1 MTVSVPVS
9 PTLSLSPTPAVTVS
23 MVLTLTM
30 SPISRLPL
38 RFLYP
43 GSQAPPGPGRLEV
56 SETIVVDG
64 EWERPED
71 GLPEPALRELA
82 EALRLLESPG
92 FLIQVANHVGVPIEK
107 LMARLPGR
115 ASRIVS
121 GSVDRALRAALDL
134 AVKSLDAGLLRGRS
148 GRWHTL
154 AATVSGAVGGAGG
167 LAALAVELPVTTT
180 IMLRSIAEIA
190 REEGEDLS
198 RLEARLA
205 CLQVFALG
213 GPTTADDAA
222 DNAYFAIRAGLADA
236 MRRVAQEGA
245 GRGLT
250 RSLVGF
256 VGKIAARF
264 EIVVSEKAV
273 AQAAPLLGA
282 AGGAAVNAVF
292 IRHFQRM
299 ARGHFTVRRLE
310 RAWGPEAVRA
320 AARQLAAGRLS
331 A

>member
-1 MTVSVPVS
+1 MT
-9 PTLSLSPTPAVTVS
+9 
-23 MVLTLTM
+23 
-30 SPISRLPL
+30 
-38 RFLYP
+38 
-43 GSQAPPGPGRLEV
+43 
-56 SETIVVDG
+56 ETRVAEG
-64 EWERPED
+64 TWERPEE
-71 GLPEPALRELA
+71 GLPEPALRELE

-92 FLIQVANHVGVPIEK
+92 FLIQVANHVGVPVEK

-115 ASRIVS
+115 VSRVVS
-121 GSVDRALRAALDL
+121 ASVDRALRGALEV
-134 AVKSLDAGLLRGRS
+134 AVKSLDAGFLQGRS
-148 GRWHTL
+148 GRWHTV

-180 IMLRSIAEIA
+180 IMLRAIAEIA

-245 GRGLT
+245 GSGIT
-250 RSLVGF
+250 RALVGF

-264 EIVVSEKAV
+264 EVVVSEKAL

-310 RAWGPEAVRA
+310 RTWGSGAVRA
-320 AARQLAAGRLS
+320 AARALERGRLS
-331 A
+331 G

>member
-1 MTVSVPVS
+1 MNET
-9 PTLSLSPTPAVTVS
+9 
-23 MVLTLTM
+23 MV
-30 SPISRLPL
+30 
-38 RFLYP
+38 
-43 GSQAPPGPGRLEV
+43 A
-56 SETIVVDG
+56 DG
-64 EWERPED
+64 VWERPDE
-71 GLPEPALRELA
+71 GLPEEALGELE
-82 EALRLLESPG
+82 EALRLLQSPG

-107 LMARLPGR
+107 LMARLPGK

-121 GSVDRALRAALDL
+121 ASVDRALRAALEV
-134 AVKSLDAGLLRGRS
+134 AVKSLDAGFLRGRS
-148 GRWHTL
+148 GRWHTV

-213 GPTTADDAA
+213 GPTAADDAA

-299 ARGHFTVRRLE
+299 ARGHFVVRRLE
-310 RAWGPEAVRA
+310 RTWGPEAVRA
-320 AARQLAAGRLS
+320 AARHLETGRLPG
-331 A
+331 